1 MPFVRMPRVVFA
13 VGAATL
19 LGSLAAAAFA
29 ASYQLLDGSVVDPIQ
44 SIPPPGGPH
53 PYFGPGLQP
62 SVNLF
67 RRDLTNAN
75 LFNASLSNAGLANAN
90 RSGALNLDTTFGF
103 ADYDASTNFTGTGF
117 DPIAKGWILVPEP
130 SSLALLGLG
139 GLPLAPVAA
148 ARVRLRRG
156 HRQASAARH

>member
-19 LGSLAAAAFA
+19 LGSLAASAFA

-44 SIPPPGGPH
+44 CIPPPGGPH

-75 LFNASLSNAGLANAN
+75 LFNANRSNASL
-90 RSGALNLDTTFGF
+90 SGALNLDTTFGF